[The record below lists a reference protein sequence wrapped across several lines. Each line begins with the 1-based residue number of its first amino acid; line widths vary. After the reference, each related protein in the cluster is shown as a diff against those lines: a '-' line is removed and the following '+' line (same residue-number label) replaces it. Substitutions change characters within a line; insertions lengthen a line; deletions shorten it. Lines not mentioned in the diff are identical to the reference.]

1 MRCARWLCHFCRDSS
16 SSAVVALYSTSSV
29 VVAYVFVMPSF
40 PLPPYGSIP
49 PESNKATFPVTALHR
64 FSTLPPYT
72 IEQPV
77 ALPSIGPTQGQVH
90 DASFIPNVPSE
101 VVHQYTLTSRGRDY
115 ALITVTSHAQ
125 NAQDPPLLY
134 FGEELKG
141 SVVLSSNGLGNMRS
155 IDVVVSQ
162 FF

>member
-1 MRCARWLCHFCRDSS
+1 
-16 SSAVVALYSTSSV
+16 
-29 VVAYVFVMPSF
+29 MPSF
-40 PLPPYGSIP
+40 PLPPYGAIP
-49 PESNKATFPVTALHR
+49 PGSNKTTFPVAAHHR

-77 ALPSIGPTQGQVH
+77 VLPSIGPTQGPVH

-101 VVHQYTLTSRGRDY
+101 VVHQYALTSHGKDY

-141 SVVLSSNGLGNMRS
+141 SVVFSSNNGLSDMRS
-155 IDVVVSQ
+155 IDVVVSPV
-162 FF
+162 FLDME

>member
-1 MRCARWLCHFCRDSS
+1 MAS
-16 SSAVVALYSTSSV
+16 
-29 VVAYVFVMPSF
+29 
-40 PLPPYGSIP
+40 PLPPHGTSIP
-49 PESNKATFPVTALHR
+49 PESNQTFPVIASHR

-72 IEQPV
+72 IIDDSEQP
-77 ALPSIGPTQGQVH
+77 AASSSIDPTQDQVH
-90 DASFIPNVPSE
+90 DASVIPKVPSE
-101 VVHQYTLTSRGRDY
+101 TLHQYTPSRPRDY

-141 SVVLSSNGLGNMRS
+141 SVVLPSGGLSDMRS

>member
-1 MRCARWLCHFCRDSS
+1 MALWLPCP
-16 SSAVVALYSTSSV
+16 
-29 VVAYVFVMPSF
+29 AYVFVMPSF
-40 PLPPYGSIP
+40 PLPPHGTSIP
-49 PESNKATFPVTALHR
+49 PKYNAFPVTAIHR
-64 FSTLPPYT
+64 FSNPPPYT
-72 IEQPV
+72 IDEQPV
-77 ALPSIGPTQGQVH
+77 ALPSIDPTQDQVH

-101 VVHQYTLTSRGRDY
+101 IVHQYTLTSRRKHY

-141 SVVLSSNGLGNMRS
+141 SVVLSSSGLGDMRS

>member
-1 MRCARWLCHFCRDSS
+1 
-16 SSAVVALYSTSSV
+16 
-29 VVAYVFVMPSF
+29 MPSF

-49 PESNKATFPVTALHR
+49 PESNKATFPVPALHR
-64 FSTLPPYT
+64 FSILPPYS

-77 ALPSIGPTQGQVH
+77 ASHSIGTTQGPVH
-90 DASFIPNVPSE
+90 EALFIPNVPSE
-101 VVHQYTLTSRGRDY
+101 VVHQYTLTSRGRDC

-141 SVVLSSNGLGNMRS
+141 SVVLPSNNGLSDMRS

-162 FF
+162 FFLAERLQLNLVSAVTDVRF